1 MNNVILIG
9 RITAKPELQYTP
21 NSQMAV
27 TKFTIAVDR
36 PSKDGEKKADF
47 IRVTAFGRRAETIC
61 RYMDKGRQIAV
72 QGKLQ
77 TGSHKDRD
85 GKTVYTTDVIIDNDE
100 FLGNASDNREQVAKN
115 IEQRASEWLG
125 LGDSFDS
132 TSDGIPF

>member
-21 NSQMAV
+21 QSQTAV

-36 PSKDGEKKADF
+36 PAKDGKKEADF
-47 IRVTAFGRRAETIC
+47 IRVTAFGRRAESIC

-72 QGKLQ
+72 QGRIQ
-77 TGSHKDRD
+77 TGSYKDRD
-85 GKTVYTTDVIIDNDE
+85 GKTVYTTDIIIDNDE
-100 FLGNASDNREQVAKN
+100 FLGSGEQRQTAREIEKEASD
-115 IEQRASEWLG
+115 LFG
-125 LGDSFDS
+125 LGSFDS